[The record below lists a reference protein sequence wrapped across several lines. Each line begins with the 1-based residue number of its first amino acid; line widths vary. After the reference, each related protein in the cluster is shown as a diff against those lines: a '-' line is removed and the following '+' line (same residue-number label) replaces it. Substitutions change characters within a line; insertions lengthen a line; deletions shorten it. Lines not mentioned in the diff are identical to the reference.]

1 MAREL
6 EDVLLG
12 FEETLDEDGE
22 AFNLAEELRDVTEQL
37 GVLAERIAAV
47 GNKVSR
53 RAQAVA
59 SREEPP
65 TKKGT

>member
-1 MAREL
+1 M
-6 EDVLLG
+6 LLG

-47 GNKVSR
+47 GNKVGR